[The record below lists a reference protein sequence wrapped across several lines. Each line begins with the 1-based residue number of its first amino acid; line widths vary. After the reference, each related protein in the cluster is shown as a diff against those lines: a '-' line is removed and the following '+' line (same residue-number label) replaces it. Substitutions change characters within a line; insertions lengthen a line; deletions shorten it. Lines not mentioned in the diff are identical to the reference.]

1 LARLTM
7 ALVEAA
13 RFYNSFDAGSAK
25 ALLDDADIGSV
36 LFDFET
42 ANFWGSMVIPIRLM
56 VLDEDLRAATKAL
69 SSLII

>member
-1 LARLTM
+1 M

-13 RFYNSFDAGSAK
+13 RFYNSFEAGAAK

-42 ANFWGSMVIPIRLM
+42 ANFWGTMVIPIRLM
-56 VLDEDLRAATKAL
+56 VLEEDLHSATRML
-69 SSLII
+69 SQPDKE